1 MLGRWKRQRQEDDE
15 VGGRA
20 ADTGRGDPGDETG
33 EGEAGEAI
41 ADPDYAR
48 LVARSEEALRTKTA
62 GHSAAWGLDRAAS
75 WAVDQQA
82 GTLVFTHE
90 DGTVA
95 TAAVQIVGSLDTRL
109 GTWLWGWD
117 HPSVRPPLRAHAER
131 VRAHGEEHGIAEL
144 TTLELPADEA
154 RAWRFAALAC
164 ELNDAQ
170 GAYRGPAGDVLTF
183 MTFGTVELSR
193 DPSALPPGAAG
204 APQAGEA
211 GRPASGPGGPGA
223 AEAAEVA
230 EVEAWV
236 KGWLA
241 EVHAA
246 EARYHAMK
254 DEAEGAAD
262 GTWDAERF
270 DRLEETIA
278 EMERTYERY
287 WRREDDYWRPG
298 GVGPGDEHDVER
310 MSDWSTRRVE
320 DDLWRVSYRI
330 HISPKIVLD
339 EAFDVRRY
347 PDGLRIVDRHL

>member
-1 MLGRWKRQRQEDDE
+1 MLDRWKRRRQEGGD
-15 VGGRA
+15 VGGSA
-20 ADTGRGDPGDETG
+20 ADAGRGDAAPGA
-33 EGEAGEAI
+33 AGDPGAEAI

-48 LVARSEEALRTKTA
+48 LVERSEEALRAKTA

-82 GTLVFTHE
+82 GTIAFTHE

-95 TAAVQIVGSLDTRL
+95 TAPVQIVGSLDTRL

-183 MTFGTVELSR
+183 MTFGTVSLSR
-193 DPSALPPGAAG
+193 DPDAAAPAEAG
-204 APQAGEA
+204 APQAGA
-211 GRPASGPGGPGA
+211 PQAGGPA
-223 AEAAEVA
+223 AAGPEGPDATEAA

-241 EVHAA
+241 EVHAV
-246 EARYHAMK
+246 ETRYHATK
-254 DEAEGAAD
+254 GEPEGAAG
-262 GTWDAERF
+262 GTWSADRF
-270 DRLEETIA
+270 DRLDEA
-278 EMERTYERY
+278 VDEMGRIYERY

-310 MSDWSTRRVE
+310 TSDWSTRRVG

-339 EAFDVRRY
+339 EAFDVRRD